1 MKKYKFVVKAF
12 SKYTY
17 IMNMKWHG
25 YHISKIDSM
34 LDEFEFVGGGGGAQI
49 FVDFCLFVGM

>member
-1 MKKYKFVVKAF
+1 MD
-12 SKYTY
+12 
-17 IMNMKWHG
+17 
-25 YHISKIDSM
+25 ISKIDSM